1 MTPEKAREGSRLQSH
16 FDTIEGQVHAVRLG
30 MWIFLGSEVLLFGG
44 LFALYAAYRSAYSAE
59 FHLGLAHN
67 HVLIGT
73 ANTVVLIVSSFTVAW
88 AIHALRAGRT
98 RTSLLSL
105 AATMALGVAFLAL
118 KAVEYTSH
126 FAEGIVPGPA
136 YSFAELPGNGAR
148 LFFTL
153 YFFATGL
160 HALHMLGGIALM
172 AALSLRI
179 RRRRT
184 TPEYHAELE
193 MGGLYWHLVDCI
205 WIFLWPL
212 FYLTG

>member
-1 MTPEKAREGSRLQSH
+1 MTPERGKDGSRLHSH
-16 FDTIEGQVHAVRLG
+16 FDTIERQVHAVRLG

-44 LFALYAAYRSAYSAE
+44 LFALYAAYRREYNAE

-88 AIHALRAGRT
+88 AIHALRGGRT
-98 RTSLLSL
+98 RASLLSL
-105 AATMALGVAFLAL
+105 AATMALGATFLAL

-126 FAEGIVPGPA
+126 FSEGIVPGPG
-136 YSFAELPGNGAR
+136 YSFAELPGHGAR

-160 HALHMLGGIALM
+160 HALHMLGGLALM
-172 AALSLRI
+172 AVLSLRI
-179 RRRRT
+179 RRGRT